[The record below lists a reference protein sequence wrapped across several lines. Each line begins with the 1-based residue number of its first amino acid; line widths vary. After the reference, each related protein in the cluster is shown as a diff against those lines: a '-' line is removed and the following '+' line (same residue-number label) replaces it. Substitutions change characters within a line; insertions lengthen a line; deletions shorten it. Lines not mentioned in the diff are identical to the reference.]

1 MTGDYTIHEL
11 HEIFPKIGGKAIQ
24 EARSMYLE
32 TQTRNACEV
41 VVRFGATGTL
51 KTTNAIHNDFV
62 GTPHYVKVCSKGN
75 KWFCDYD
82 GERKIILD
90 EVRAIQT

>member
-1 MTGDYTIHEL
+1 MTDDYTIHKL
-11 HEIFPKIGGKAIQ
+11 RQRFPRVGGQAINQ
-24 EARSMYLE
+24 ARRMYLNSLE
-32 TQTRNACEV
+32 RNACEV

-90 EVRAIQT
+90 EVRAIQK

>member
-1 MTGDYTIHEL
+1 MTGDYTIHKL
-11 HEIFPKIGGKAIQ
+11 RQRFPRVGGQAINQ
-24 EARSMYLE
+24 ARRMYLNSLE
-32 TQTRNACEV
+32 RNACEV
-41 VVRFGATGTL
+41 VVRFGTTGTL

-62 GTPHYVKVCSKGN
+62 GTPHYVKVCSKDN

-90 EVRAIQT
+90 EVRAIQK